1 MIKLFKF
8 LKPYAASIAVILI
21 LVFFQSL
28 SELYLPTLMSN
39 IVDTGIV
46 NGDTNYILKIGGFM
60 LLVAAGGTICTILAS
75 FLSSK
80 VATGFSKDLR
90 KNVFQELKVI
100 HYKNSI
106 K

>member
-21 LVFFQSL
+21 LIFFQSI
-28 SELYLPTLMSN
+28 SELYLPTLMSD
-39 IVDTGIV
+39 IVNTGIV
-46 NGDTNYILKIGGFM
+46 NGDTNYILRIGGFM

-80 VATGFSKDLR
+80 VATGFSRDLR
-90 KNVFQELKVI
+90 KNIFSK
-100 HYKNSI
+100 S
-106 K
+106 